1 MAEQTTDTTGA
12 GPEPDTAPRP
22 QLSIRGQYVKDLSF
36 ENPRAPLS
44 LQENRAPKIELAISV
59 NGRPLGGNDHE
70 VELNLTAKATE
81 GEQVAFIAELCYGG
95 IFHLE
100 GFTPEQMR
108 PLLMIEC
115 PRLLFPFARRIL
127 ADCTRDGG
135 YPPLM
140 LDPIDFVALYQQ
152 SVAKQGNGNGN
163 GQAKPEP
170 KPEPDSA

>member
-1 MAEQTTDTTGA
+1 MAEQTMGATEA
-12 GPEPDTAPRP
+12 GPEPGAAPRP
-22 QLSIRGQYVKDLSF
+22 QLLIRGQYVKDLSF

-44 LQENRAPKIELAISV
+44 LQETRAPKIELAVSV
-59 NGRPLGGNDHE
+59 NGRPLGGDDHE

-81 GEQVAFIAELCYGG
+81 GEQVAFIAELCYAG
-95 IFHLE
+95 IFRIE
-100 GFTPEQMR
+100 GFAPEQLR

-127 ADCTRDGG
+127 ADCTSDGG

-152 SVAKQGNGNGN
+152 SVAKQSDGD

-170 KPEPDSA
+170 EPDSA

>member
-1 MAEQTTDTTGA
+1 MADQTTGATGA
-12 GPEPDTAPRP
+12 GPKPDAAPRP

-44 LQENRAPKIELAISV
+44 LQEARAPTIELAVSV
-59 NGRPLGGNDHE
+59 NGRPLGGDDHE

-81 GEQVAFIAELCYGG
+81 GEQVAFIAELCYAG
-95 IFHLE
+95 IFHIE
-100 GFTPEQMR
+100 GFASEQMR

-152 SVAKQGNGNGN
+152 SVAKQGNGDGD
-163 GQAKPEP
+163 GQAKPDPE
-170 KPEPDSA
+170 PEPDSA